1 MTAVVKTRP
10 LIGLP
15 GRRRKVGHLHGTA
28 ESMADVDVDL
38 YFSGYARSVLQAGGL
53 PIHLPSTPIRANS
66 YPTSTACS

>member
-28 ESMADVDVDL
+28 ESMA
-38 YFSGYARSVLQAGGL
+38 A
-53 PIHLPSTPIRANS
+53 ANTNES
-66 YPTSTACS
+66 NSFES